1 MHYIYNLS
9 VMNIGGMP
17 HGYTYYRNGVRTII
31 DISFCSPSLAERVKD
46 WHVTHE
52 INSSDHRSIQ
62 FFVEIDATYSVYRR
76 NFKKCALVYYNSHV
90 A

>member
-1 MHYIYNLS
+1 MVHSSYG
-9 VMNIGGMP
+9 VHMMN
-17 HGYTYYRNGVRTII
+17 YGVRTII

-52 INSSDHRSIQ
+52 INSSDHRLIQ

-76 NFKKCALVYYNSHV
+76 NFKKCDRKKFRSLMVQDKNVRYL
-90 A
+90 